1 MLTLCA
7 QEHLYVVHY
16 ESAAGVVSETTMD
29 QLPQLLAAGTI
40 KQNTRVWMDGMEGWT
55 ELVRRSYNL
64 LQLLLV
70 LIMLDL
76 AELRRARRAR
86 FRRHRPAGAWLV
98 DSGAEAGALGQ
109 HLAVVGRRLCAVPK
123 RGGATGASAREACAK
138 SCRRVIGLLTGIGL
152 SAAVPG
158 VDGCDAAGRVRL
170 QIA

>member
-1 MLTLCA
+1 MATFVDHVRA

-70 LIMLDL
+70 LIMLGAGRAPARSEGKISAPPSSRRL
-76 AELRRARRAR
+76 ARRLWRRSGSSWPAFGSRRAAPLRS
-86 FRRHRPAGAWLV
+86 P
-98 DSGAEAGALGQ
+98 
-109 HLAVVGRRLCAVPK
+109 
-123 RGGATGASAREACAK
+123 
-138 SCRRVIGLLTGIGL
+138 
-152 SAAVPG
+152 
-158 VDGCDAAGRVRL
+158 
-170 QIA
+170 